1 MIYVSFDIGV
11 KNLALC
17 IINQTDDEINII
29 DWKIIALAQSISEA
43 KNINETAEK
52 LYIELDNII
61 GQLNDMGFS
70 KIDFVLIEDQPSNL
84 NRLMK
89 KIQYLIFSYFNL
101 LKHWDNAVSQVILVN
116 PSLKLQTHS
125 IIPPSRKD
133 KTIKY
138 TRREKYINN
147 KKDSVEIC
155 KYYIKDNEKLSTFF
169 TSNKKLDDYADTL
182 LQTVSY
188 IRKKGNKIESV
199 SIDDKNIMTL

>member
-84 NRLMK
+84 NGLMK

>member
-17 IINQTDDEINII
+17 IINQIGNEINII
-29 DWKIIALAQSISEA
+29 DWKIIELAQCKKEV
-43 KNINETAEK
+43 KNINENADR
-52 LYIELDNII
+52 LYVELDNIV
-61 GQLNDMGFS
+61 GQLNDIGFS
-70 KIDFVLIEDQPSNL
+70 KIDVVLIEDQPSNL
-84 NRLMK
+84 NGIMK
-89 KIQYLIFSYFNL
+89 RIQLLIFSYFNL
-101 LKHWDNAVSQVILVN
+101 LKHWDNAVSDVILVN

-125 IIPPSRKD
+125 IIPPSRRD

-155 KYYIKDNEKLSTFF
+155 KYYIKDNEKLMTFF

-188 IRKKGNKIESV
+188 IRKKGNKIECV
-199 SIDDKNIMTL
+199 SIDAKNIMAL